1 MSERLPTTSY
11 TFTSQSLEDTDQLA
25 AFLAKRS
32 LPGTIITLDGD
43 LGAGKTHFSKSF
55 ARYLGVTSLVNSP
68 TFTIIKEYEGNM
80 PFYHMDVYR
89 ISEDEAADLGLD
101 EYFYGQGATLV
112 EWASIIPDLLPA
124 QRLGIEITVN
134 EDNTRK
140 FVCTGYG
147 EPYSEWCRE
156 LIQNGVSDNQ

>member
-1 MSERLPTTSY
+1 MSERLPVASY
-11 TFTSQSLEDTDQLA
+11 TFISKSLEDTDRLA

-32 LPGTIITLDGD
+32 FAGTIITLDGD

-55 ARYLGVTSLVNSP
+55 ARYLGVTALVNSP
-68 TFTIIKEYEGNM
+68 TFTIIKEYEGYI

-124 QRLGIEITVN
+124 QRLMIEITVN
-134 EDNTRK
+134 EDFTRK
-140 FVCTGYG
+140 LVCTGYG
-147 EPYSEWCRE
+147 EVYSNWCRE
-156 LIQNGVSDNQ
+156 LTENGVSDN